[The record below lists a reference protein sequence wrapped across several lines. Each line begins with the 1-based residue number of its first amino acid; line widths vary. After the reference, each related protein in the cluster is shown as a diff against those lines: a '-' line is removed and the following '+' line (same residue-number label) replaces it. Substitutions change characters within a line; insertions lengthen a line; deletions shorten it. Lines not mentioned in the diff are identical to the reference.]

1 MSEADIIRQCQRN
14 NKQAQK
20 TLFET
25 NYNWLM
31 HLSLRYAKNEE
42 QAKQI
47 LFTGYS
53 NILSSIG
60 EFGKT
65 STNFDK

>member
-1 MSEADIIRQCQRN
+1 MSEADIIRQCHRN

-47 LFTGYS
+47 LFTGY
-53 NILSSIG
+53 IL
-60 EFGKT
+60 
-65 STNFDK
+65 